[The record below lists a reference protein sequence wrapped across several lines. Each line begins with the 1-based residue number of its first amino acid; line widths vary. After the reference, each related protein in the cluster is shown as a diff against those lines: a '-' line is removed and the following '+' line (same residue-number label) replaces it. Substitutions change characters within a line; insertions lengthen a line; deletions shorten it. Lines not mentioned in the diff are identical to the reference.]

1 MNLEI
6 KSFAD
11 VGDIEKERLVLRV
24 LNDEDIGGYLV
35 LRSKAT
41 TDGAPI
47 SGSKR
52 AYWFPDKRLKAGDLV
67 VLYTR
72 TGKTSQKSL
81 ARGGTSYFFYWQLS
95 EPIWGADSGNT
106 AVLLTIRE
114 WTNAVPGE

>member
-11 VGDIEKERLVLRV
+11 GGDIQRERLVIRV
-24 LNDEDIGGYLV
+24 LKDEDIGEYVV

-41 TDGAPI
+41 PEGAPI

-52 AYWFPDKRLKAGDLV
+52 AYWFPDKRIKAGDLV

-72 TGKTSQKSL
+72 AGKPGQKPLSQ
-81 ARGGTSYFFYWQLS
+81 GGTAYFYYWSLN

-106 AVLLTIRE
+106 AVLLTIGE
-114 WTNAVPGE
+114 WTNAMPG